1 MSQLHPRI
9 AYLAEALDLPH
20 ATWRSDAE
28 LPDLLRQRLALKRD
42 RLHLVLPSLSQA
54 AREAVL
60 AQSCGQ
66 RRWSTVL
73 HVLQNPGAFTRLQPS
88 RWSAAEVMP
97 AAFETS
103 AGQSPASDAQRLFMR
118 HFALR
123 VTRALSLEQPS
134 GFNLAAKLCGAAD
147 WEALTGVV
155 TPIPPDQPLYTVAE
169 PGDNA
174 TLVATTACGRL
185 SGELDALTRE
195 NDAYARAY
203 AAEHSLLQRPDFV
216 LARLVAAE
224 ARLELGEMAKALQ
237 HIEQCLREIESVLAS
252 ETSVM
257 PDSQTLSSRFTVR
270 SAGGATL
277 KSLELCNDGT
287 TTLKELVSKLVASG
301 GRGEQLIARWLT
313 GERVWRSVVL
323 L

>member
-20 ATWRSDAE
+20 ATGRSDAE

-42 RLHLVLPSLSQA
+42 RLHLALPSLSQA

-97 AAFETS
+97 AAFEVS
-103 AGQSPASDAQRLFMR
+103 AGQSPTSHAQRLFVR

-134 GFNLAAKLCGAAD
+134 GFNLAAQLCGAAD
-147 WEALTGVV
+147 WEALTGVIP
-155 TPIPPDQPLYTVAE
+155 PIPPDQPLYVVAK
-169 PGDNA
+169 PGDEA
-174 TLVATTACGRL
+174 TLVATAACRRL
-185 SGELDALTRE
+185 SGELEALTRG

-216 LARLVAAE
+216 LAGLVATE
-224 ARLELGEMAKALQ
+224 ARLELGETAKALE
-237 HIEQCLREIESVLAS
+237 HIEQCLRQIELLLAS
-252 ETSVM
+252 EAVVK
-257 PDSQTLSSRFTVR
+257 PDFQPRSSQFTVH
-270 SAGGATL
+270 SAGGSAL
-277 KSLELCNDGT
+277 KSLEPCNDGT
-287 TTLKELVSKLVASG
+287 TVLQELVSTLMVSG
-301 GRGEQLIARWLT
+301 GRAEQLIARWLT
-313 GERVWRSVVL
+313 GERVWRSLVL

>member
-1 MSQLHPRI
+1 MSQMHPRI
-9 AYLAEALDLPH
+9 AYLAEALDLRH
-20 ATWRSDAE
+20 ASGQSIGG
-28 LPDLLRQRLALKRD
+28 LPDLMRQRLALKRD
-42 RLHLVLPSLSQA
+42 RLHLALPSLSQA
-54 AREAVL
+54 AIEAVL
-60 AQSCGQ
+60 ARICGR

-73 HVLQNPGAFTRLQPS
+73 NTLQNHEAFTRLQPG
-88 RWSAAEVMP
+88 RWSPAEVMP
-97 AAFETS
+97 AAFEMS
-103 AGQSPASDAQRLFMR
+103 AGQSPASDAQRLFVR

-134 GFNLAAKLCGAAD
+134 GFSLAAQLCGAAD

-155 TPIPPDQPLYTVAE
+155 PPIPPDQPLYTVAKL
-169 PGDNA
+169 GDEA

-277 KSLELCNDGT
+277 KSSELCNDGT

>member
-1 MSQLHPRI
+1 
-9 AYLAEALDLPH
+9 
-20 ATWRSDAE
+20 
-28 LPDLLRQRLALKRD
+28 
-42 RLHLVLPSLSQA
+42 
-54 AREAVL
+54 
-60 AQSCGQ
+60 
-66 RRWSTVL
+66 
-73 HVLQNPGAFTRLQPS
+73 
-88 RWSAAEVMP
+88 MP
-97 AAFETS
+97 AAFEMS
-103 AGQSPASDAQRLFMR
+103 ARQSPISDAQRLFVR

-134 GFNLAAKLCGAAD
+134 GFNLAAQLCGAAD

-155 TPIPPDQPLYTVAE
+155 TPIPPDRPLYTVAE

-216 LARLVAAE
+216 LAGLVAAE
-224 ARLELGEMAKALQ
+224 ARLELGEMAKALE
-237 HIEQCLREIESVLAS
+237 HVEQCLREIELVLAS
-252 ETSVM
+252 VTSVI
-257 PDSQTLSSRFTVR
+257 PDSQTRSSRFTVR

-287 TTLKELVSKLVASG
+287 TALKELVSKLVASG

-313 GERVWRSVVL
+313 GERVWRSAVL